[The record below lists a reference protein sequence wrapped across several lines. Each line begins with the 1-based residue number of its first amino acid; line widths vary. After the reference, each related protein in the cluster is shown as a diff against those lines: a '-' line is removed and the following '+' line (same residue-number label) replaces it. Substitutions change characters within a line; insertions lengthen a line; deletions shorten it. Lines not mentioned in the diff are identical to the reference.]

1 MDSDASLD
9 EPAAVARMLRGAGF
23 LGRSAEASDAQAAAM
38 TATEEEGAVMET
50 APLGDGEFLQ
60 LGLEETFYLI
70 AELRCLKL
78 IRIDRVQPPQ
88 PSAQVPNQQSLLLVV
103 VRPYTPACS
112 HVLCCALRE
121 QAWRFMGVDE
131 CWSAFCAAQGGFAYT
146 YAAYRHYRQ
155 HNWVCT
161 SAGVRVCR
169 CPKLLLHPQVVKSG
183 IKYGTDFVLYRRGP
197 AHYHAEWSV
206 VVQASGEGVVG
217 GQWSAGGR
225 QLSWRNL
232 ATLNRLSEQ
241 VAKVHILNRTRTRS
255 TNAARGGH

>member
-1 MDSDASLD
+1 MDEDERELLRLARTRHDADSDASLD

-23 LGRSAEASDAQAAAM
+23 LGRSAEATDAQAAAM
-38 TATEEEGAVMET
+38 TVTEEEGTVMET
-50 APLGDGEFLQ
+50 APLCDGEFLQ

-88 PSAQVPNQQSLLLVV
+88 PCAQVPNQQSKLVV
-103 VRPYTPACS
+103 VRPYTLACS
-112 HVLCCALRE
+112 HVLRCALRV

-161 SAGVRVCR
+161 SAGVC
-169 CPKLLLHPQVVKSG
+169 
-183 IKYGTDFVLYRRGP
+183 VLC
-197 AHYHAEWSV
+197 
-206 VVQASGEGVVG
+206 
-217 GQWSAGGR
+217 
-225 QLSWRNL
+225 
-232 ATLNRLSEQ
+232 
-241 VAKVHILNRTRTRS
+241 
-255 TNAARGGH
+255 AAIVLP